1 MLCWTPIA
9 EPLGRARALQ
19 QEHTLHGGQDAPALA
34 PGGEPVQAGLDE
46 AVHLAHYS
54 RVSIVLPN
62 TQYCNGLLSSL
73 YLLWCKLTDAR
84 GSAARSSRAA
94 DAPGLM
100 RHLLLT
106 QLSWPGHNPLHCIRQ
121 GQNPTQLEW
130 LRRQEGRLHCRV
142 RSNREVSMLAHC
154 LRAQE
159 TLNFVSKWKLAR
171 RMLT

>member
-19 QEHTLHGGQDAPALA
+19 QEYTLHGGQDAPALA

-62 TQYCNGLLSSL
+62 THTQSCNCLLSSL
-73 YLLWCKLTDAR
+73 YLWWCKLTDAR

-106 QLSWPGHNPLHCIRQ
+106 Q
-121 GQNPTQLEW
+121 
-130 LRRQEGRLHCRV
+130 
-142 RSNREVSMLAHC
+142 
-154 LRAQE
+154 
-159 TLNFVSKWKLAR
+159 FV
-171 RMLT
+171 MV